1 MGRNLE
7 KKVEVFSKALEGKR
21 VPVLTLDSKWYRLLD
36 ELGRRAVREDENRLN
51 ELLRAQGKIN
61 SQIKDLKKVK
71 KKLMDEIVPM
81 VDEAELRPE
90 LEQQIAKN
98 KELIEQCNQKM
109 DDLKD
114 SLLDY
119 PAEIQRVNHEL
130 MLETMAYC
138 YESIQENT
146 AGIEEIEKWVTDIRI
161 ELKKRLIRKQE
172 MEQKNHEIYSYM
184 QDIFGA
190 EVLDLF
196 DMTYNPQEK
205 HPKSAEK

>member
-1 MGRNLE
+1 MDRNLE
-7 KKVEVFSKALEGKR
+7 KKVEFFSKALEGKR

-36 ELGRRAVREDENRLN
+36 ELGRKAVREDENRLN

-81 VDEAELRPE
+81 VDEAEQHPE

-161 ELKKRLIRKQE
+161 ELKKQLIRKQE

>member
-36 ELGRRAVREDENRLN
+36 ELGRKAVREDENRLN

-184 QDIFGA
+184 QDIFGV

>member
-36 ELGRRAVREDENRLN
+36 ELGRKAVREDENRLN

-172 MEQKNHEIYSYM
+172 MEQKNHESY
-184 QDIFGA
+184 
-190 EVLDLF
+190 
-196 DMTYNPQEK
+196 
-205 HPKSAEK
+205 

>member
-36 ELGRRAVREDENRLN
+36 ELGRKAVREDENRLN

-61 SQIKDLKKVK
+61 SQIKDLRKVK

>member
-36 ELGRRAVREDENRLN
+36 ELGRKAVREDENRLN

-172 MEQKNHEIYSYM
+172 IEQKNHEIYSYM
-184 QDIFGA
+184 QDSFGA

>member
-36 ELGRRAVREDENRLN
+36 ELGRKAVREDENRLN

-161 ELKKRLIRKQE
+161 ELKKQLIRKQE

>member
-36 ELGRRAVREDENRLN
+36 ELGRKAVREDENRLN

-119 PAEIQRVNHEL
+119 PAKIQRVNHEL

>member
-36 ELGRRAVREDENRLN
+36 ELGRKAVREDENRLN

-98 KELIEQCNQKM
+98 KELIEHCNQKM

-146 AGIEEIEKWVTDIRI
+146 TGIEEIEKWVTDIRI

>member
-36 ELGRRAVREDENRLN
+36 ELGRKAVREDENRLN

-61 SQIKDLKKVK
+61 SQIKDLRKVK

-146 AGIEEIEKWVTDIRI
+146 TGIEEIEKWVTDIRI

>member
-36 ELGRRAVREDENRLN
+36 ELGRKAVREDENRLN

-109 DDLKD
+109 DELKD

>member
-1 MGRNLE
+1 MGNDLG
-7 KKVEVFSKALEGKR
+7 KKEEVFSRALEGKR
-21 VPVLTLDSKWYRLLD
+21 IPVLTLDSKWYRLLD
-36 ELGRRAVREDENRLN
+36 ELGRKAVRENENRLN
-51 ELLRAQGKIN
+51 ELLRAQGKVN

-71 KKLMDEIVPM
+71 KRLMDEIVPL
-81 VDEAELRPE
+81 VDEAGEHPE
-90 LEQQIAKN
+90 LEQRISKN
-98 KELIEQCNQKM
+98 KEMIEECNQKM
-109 DDLKD
+109 DELKD

-119 PAEIQRVNHEL
+119 PMDIQRVNREL

-146 AGIEEIEKWVTDIRI
+146 AGIQEIEKWVTDIRI
-161 ELKKRLIRKQE
+161 ELKKQLIRKQE

-190 EVLDLF
+190 DVLDLF

-205 HPKSAEK
+205 HPKPAEQ

>member
-1 MGRNLE
+1 
-7 KKVEVFSKALEGKR
+7 
-21 VPVLTLDSKWYRLLD
+21 
-36 ELGRRAVREDENRLN
+36 
-51 ELLRAQGKIN
+51 
-61 SQIKDLKKVK
+61 
-71 KKLMDEIVPM
+71 
-81 VDEAELRPE
+81 
-90 LEQQIAKN
+90 
-98 KELIEQCNQKM
+98 
-109 DDLKD
+109 
-114 SLLDY
+114 
-119 PAEIQRVNHEL
+119 
-130 MLETMAYC
+130 MAYC

>member
-1 MGRNLE
+1 MGRNLA

-36 ELGRRAVREDENRLN
+36 ELGRKAVREDENRLN

>member
-36 ELGRRAVREDENRLN
+36 ELGRKAVREDENRLN

-119 PAEIQRVNHEL
+119 PAEIQRMNHEL

>member
-7 KKVEVFSKALEGKR
+7 KKVEVCSKALEGKR

-36 ELGRRAVREDENRLN
+36 ELGRKAVREDENRLN

-61 SQIKDLKKVK
+61 FQIKDLKKVK

-146 AGIEEIEKWVTDIRI
+146 TGIEEIEKWVTDIRI

>member
-36 ELGRRAVREDENRLN
+36 ELGRKAVREDENRLN

-161 ELKKRLIRKQE
+161 ELKKQLIRKQE

-205 HPKSAEK
+205 YPKSAEK

>member
-7 KKVEVFSKALEGKR
+7 KKVEVFSKAVEGKR

-36 ELGRRAVREDENRLN
+36 ELGRKAVREDENRLN

>member
-36 ELGRRAVREDENRLN
+36 ELGRKAVREDENRLN

-172 MEQKNHEIYSYM
+172 MDQKNHEIYSYM

>member
-7 KKVEVFSKALEGKR
+7 KKVEFFSKALEGKR

-36 ELGRRAVREDENRLN
+36 ELGRKAVREDENRLN

-146 AGIEEIEKWVTDIRI
+146 TGIEEIEKWVTDIRI

>member
-36 ELGRRAVREDENRLN
+36 ELGRKAVREDENRLN

-61 SQIKDLKKVK
+61 FQIKDLKKVK

-146 AGIEEIEKWVTDIRI
+146 TGIEEIEKWVTDIRI

>member
-7 KKVEVFSKALEGKR
+7 KKVEVFSNVLEGKR

-36 ELGRRAVREDENRLN
+36 ELGRKAVREDENRLN

>member
-36 ELGRRAVREDENRLN
+36 ELGRKAVREDENRLN
-51 ELLRAQGKIN
+51 ELLRVQGKIN
-61 SQIKDLKKVK
+61 FQIKDLKKVK

-146 AGIEEIEKWVTDIRI
+146 TGIEEIEKWVTDIRI

>member
-36 ELGRRAVREDENRLN
+36 ELGRKAVREDENRLN
-51 ELLRAQGKIN
+51 ELLRAQGKNN

>member
-36 ELGRRAVREDENRLN
+36 ELGRKAVREDENRLN

-71 KKLMDEIVPM
+71 KKLMDESVPM

>member
-7 KKVEVFSKALEGKR
+7 KKVEVFSKDLEGKR

-36 ELGRRAVREDENRLN
+36 ELGRKAVREDENRLN

-161 ELKKRLIRKQE
+161 ELKKQLIRKQE

>member
-1 MGRNLE
+1 MDRNLE
-7 KKVEVFSKALEGKR
+7 KKVEAFSKALEGKR

-36 ELGRRAVREDENRLN
+36 ELGRKAVREDENRLN

-81 VDEAELRPE
+81 VDEAEQHPE

-109 DDLKD
+109 DELKD

-161 ELKKRLIRKQE
+161 ELKKQLIRKQE

>member
-36 ELGRRAVREDENRLN
+36 ELGRKAVREDENRLN

-90 LEQQIAKN
+90 LEQKIAQN

-119 PAEIQRVNHEL
+119 PTEIQRVNHEL

>member
-36 ELGRRAVREDENRLN
+36 ELGRKAVREDENRLN

-146 AGIEEIEKWVTDIRI
+146 AEIEEIEKWVTDIRI

>member
-36 ELGRRAVREDENRLN
+36 ELGRKAVREDENRLN

>member
-36 ELGRRAVREDENRLN
+36 ELGRKAVREDENRLN

-146 AGIEEIEKWVTDIRI
+146 TGIEEIEKWVTDIRI

>member
-36 ELGRRAVREDENRLN
+36 ELGRKAVREDENRLN

-81 VDEAELRPE
+81 VDEAELRPK

>member
-36 ELGRRAVREDENRLN
+36 ELGRKAVREDENRLN

-196 DMTYNPQEK
+196 DRTYNPQEK

>member
-7 KKVEVFSKALEGKR
+7 KKVEVFSKGWEGKR

-36 ELGRRAVREDENRLN
+36 ELGRKAVREDENRLN

>member
-36 ELGRRAVREDENRLN
+36 ELGRKAVREDENRLN

-90 LEQQIAKN
+90 LEQKIAQN

>member
-36 ELGRRAVREDENRLN
+36 ELGRKAVREDENRLN

-71 KKLMDEIVPM
+71 KRLMDEIVPM

>member
-1 MGRNLE
+1 M
-7 KKVEVFSKALEGKR
+7 
-21 VPVLTLDSKWYRLLD
+21 
-36 ELGRRAVREDENRLN
+36 
-51 ELLRAQGKIN
+51 
-61 SQIKDLKKVK
+61 
-71 KKLMDEIVPM
+71 
-81 VDEAELRPE
+81 
-90 LEQQIAKN
+90 
-98 KELIEQCNQKM
+98 
-109 DDLKD
+109 KD

-205 HPKSAEK
+205 NPKSAEK

>member
-7 KKVEVFSKALEGKR
+7 KKVEFFSKALEGKR

-36 ELGRRAVREDENRLN
+36 ELGRKAVREDENRLN

>member
-36 ELGRRAVREDENRLN
+36 ELGRKAVREDENRLN

-61 SQIKDLKKVK
+61 YQIKDLKKVK